1 MAVEEVMMIKK
12 NRKMKKQPISGK
24 LKILNKYKKGSMGGN
39 YKVLKNP
46 MNIK

>member
-1 MAVEEVMMIKK
+1 MAAEEVMLIRK
-12 NRKMKKQPISGK
+12 NGKMNKQPINGK
-24 LKILNKYKKGSMGGN
+24 LKILNKYKKGLMDGN